1 MKKSKTAILISSI
14 VVGFLLIVVGVFLL
28 LAFVFPYKLAH
39 DVYDLGFN
47 TYAYKLYVR
56 AYDKDKNNVD
66 ALYMALNLSIK
77 LGDNEG
83 IETHFEEFSSK
94 ENYNLYVSNIDK
106 ANAKKDANVL
116 IKSTLLNEDNYLKN
130 RYVMALVS
138 QNKFDKAIE
147 FCKNSIIESPS
158 TFVLGNYYYANFAK
172 DAVNKADLQFLL
184 DDSVYSE
191 MQSYFSTLS
200 ADFKSSFA
208 LDKLP
213 ERVCAGN
220 RIITVGSNLLY
231 FNSRFE
237 NTLLSNEEVGEI
249 VNIIESTKQ
258 AVNLL
263 LME

>member
-14 VVGFLLIVVGVFLL
+14 VISFLLVVVGVFLL

-47 TYAYKLYVR
+47 TYACKLYER
-56 AYDKDKNNVD
+56 AYEKDKNNVD
-66 ALYMALNLSIK
+66 ALYMALNLNIK
-77 LGDNEG
+77 LSDNKGVESC
-83 IETHFEEFSSK
+83 FEEFLFK
-94 ENYNLYVSNIDK
+94 ENYNIYVSNIDK
-106 ANAKKDANVL
+106 SNAKKDANVL

-130 RYVMALVS
+130 RYIMALVN

-147 FCKNSIIESPS
+147 FCKNSIIENPS
-158 TFVLGNYYYANFAK
+158 TFDLGNYYYANFVK
-172 DAVNKADLQFLL
+172 DTINKADLQFLL
-184 DDSVYSE
+184 DDSVYGE
-191 MQSYFSTLS
+191 MQKYFDTLS
-200 ADFKSSFA
+200 ADFKTSFA
-208 LDKLP
+208 LDNLP

-220 RIITVGSNLLY
+220 RIITVGNNLLY

-237 NTLLSNEEVGEI
+237 NTLLSNEEVGNI
-249 VNIIESTKQ
+249 VNTIESTKQ